1 MGNNYDPKKENF
13 YMHLKFIGLN
23 IQKFYNNLKNTPS
36 LHDIIKL
43 WEIEPL
49 ENINSLDQINSYF
62 NFLEEKRNDDNNK
75 DLSLREC
82 LIIKLNNVFDPE
94 MNYIYEKMN
103 KLSSKQFMP
112 LVLILTKEISNKE
125 IVIDTEKYEDI
136 DPRFFFFENYTEDKD
151 EIDKKIAP
159 IILRFCSIH
168 NELGDFFSLNKSQKD
183 EEKFVLIE
191 KAFPFNLNIVC
202 IGRFGQGKSTGANQ
216 ILQEYKAKESNK
228 GCSQTKNMIF
238 YQVKN
243 KPIRILDV
251 PGFESEKTVQNT
263 LAKFKEFRDKLKKL
277 KDSIH
282 IILYFLN
289 YTEERS
295 FMELEYQ
302 ILEEISKHESAQLI
316 YVITHSRCQNPSQKS
331 KGKILDRINSGI
343 QGITKNKQIKKEKLE
358 MFKASENNVVFVN
371 FHQDEDLQIEPFGK
385 KELFKKI
392 HDFFV
397 SSKDYKDSL
406 KELSSKEKIE
416 KKALILRAQAERLLL
431 PNKIWGGAVGI
442 IPFADWALQKFV
454 IKKNVLKKVGEIFGF
469 DIKFM
474 DEDIE
479 NQKKLKIMNEKK
491 ENDIHYN
498 ASELIN
504 KENKPYVIGNKLNK
518 ETDEFIVHKSVECT
532 IQTSKYAGGVF
543 GVNTGINATTQAVKL
558 TTEAAQF
565 TSQATQLATE
575 AAQYSTQAAQLTT
588 QAAQF
593 STQATQLT
601 TQAAQYSA
609 QAAQYTAKAAKMA
622 EEANNYSKFL
632 NFFTGTGSALSK
644 EAANIGAQ
652 ASNLESLATSIGAQA
667 SNYASKATNI
677 GAQAS
682 NFASKAASTE
692 AAAAESTT
700 IGLLGK
706 YGGIGLLGLG
716 IIVGVSCGAYF
727 THKFCEETLDKF
739 VEYYKN
745 NSHKIKNSY
754 EEAANYFL
762 NN

>member
-94 MNYIYEKMN
+94 MNYIFEKMN

-112 LVLILTKEISNKE
+112 LVLILAKEKNSNKE

-168 NELGDFFSLNKSQKD
+168 NELGDIFSLNKSQRD
-183 EEKFVLIE
+183 EVKFDLIE
-191 KAFPFNLNIVC
+191 NAFPFNLNIVC
-202 IGRFGQGKSTGANQ
+202 IGRFGQGKSTGVNQ

-251 PGFESEKTVQNT
+251 PGFESEKTVQNA
-263 LAKFKEFRDKLKKL
+263 LEKFKIFRDKLNKL
-277 KDSIH
+277 KESIH

-289 YTEERS
+289 YTEKRS

-302 ILEEISKHESAQLI
+302 ILDEISKHESARLI
-316 YVITHSRCQNPSQKS
+316 YVITHSRCENPSPKL
-331 KGKILDRINSGI
+331 KGNILDRINSGI
-343 QGITKNKQIKKEKLE
+343 QGITKNKQIEKEKLE

-371 FHQDEDLQIEPFGK
+371 FHQDEELQIKPFGK

-392 HDFFV
+392 QDFFV

-406 KELSSKEKIE
+406 KEYSSKEEIE
-416 KKALILRAQAERLLL
+416 KKALKLRAEAEKLLL

-454 IKKNVLKKVGEIFGF
+454 IKKNALKKVGQIFGI
-469 DIKFM
+469 DVKFI

-479 NQKKLKIMNEKK
+479 SQKKLKIMNEKK
-491 ENDIHYN
+491 ENDIHYKT
-498 ASELIN
+498 SELIN
-504 KENKPYVIGNKLNK
+504 KENKPYVIGNELNK
-518 ETDEFIVHKSVECT
+518 ETDEYIVHKSFECT
-532 IQTSKYAGGVF
+532 MQTSKYAGGVF
-543 GVNTGINATTQAVKL
+543 GVNTGINATAKAVKL
-558 TTEAAQF
+558 TTQAANYTSQATQLATEAAQF
-565 TSQATQLATE
+565 TSQATQL
-575 AAQYSTQAAQLTT
+575 
-588 QAAQF
+588 
-593 STQATQLT
+593 T
-601 TQAAQYSA
+601 TQAAQYST
-609 QAAQYTAKAAKMA
+609 QQH
-622 EEANNYSKFL
+622 N
-632 NFFTGTGSALSK
+632 
-644 EAANIGAQ
+644 
-652 ASNLESLATSIGAQA
+652 
-667 SNYASKATNI
+667 
-677 GAQAS
+677 
-682 NFASKAASTE
+682 
-692 AAAAESTT
+692 
-700 IGLLGK
+700 
-706 YGGIGLLGLG
+706 
-716 IIVGVSCGAYF
+716 
-727 THKFCEETLDKF
+727 
-739 VEYYKN
+739 
-745 NSHKIKNSY
+745 
-754 EEAANYFL
+754 
-762 NN
+762 